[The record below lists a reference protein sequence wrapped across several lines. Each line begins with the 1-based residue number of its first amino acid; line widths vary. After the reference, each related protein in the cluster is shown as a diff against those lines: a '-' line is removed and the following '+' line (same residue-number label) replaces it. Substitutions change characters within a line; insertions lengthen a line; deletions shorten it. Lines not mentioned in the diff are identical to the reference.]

1 MHGADYYISDLH
13 LAPDTP
19 GTNALF
25 YAFHEAE
32 LRDAR
37 SLTIIG
43 DFLEAYSGFKQL
55 RIPFTA
61 VLMETLRE
69 LTGGGVTVRFIAGN
83 RDFLLAKD
91 CTKFGIQGFPH
102 DTIIDGNSETIAA
115 IHGDSF
121 CLDDHAYLRF
131 RWIIRTIPFHWLN
144 YVTTPKMG
152 QAVTQRMRAKS
163 KARHARRVAAG
174 TPTTSY
180 DIKDEAVLAYLKR
193 NPVDTLICG
202 HIHQPQERM
211 YGESGPR
218 MLVLGDWNEHSAII
232 AAAMPGERVR
242 LMEFT
247 NDGLKHWPHDVKPCA
262 GTGGPDGQET

>member
-1 MHGADYYISDLH
+1 MKGADYYISDLH
-13 LAPDTP
+13 LAPETP
-19 GTNALF
+19 GVNALF
-25 YAFHEAE
+25 FTFHEAE

-69 LTGGGVTVRFIAGN
+69 LTESGVTVRFIAGN

-91 CTKFGIQGFPH
+91 CAKFGVEGFPH

-121 CLDDHAYLRF
+121 CLDDRAYLRF
-131 RWIIRTIPFHWLN
+131 RWIVRTIPFHWLN
-144 YVTTPKMG
+144 YVTSPATG
-152 QAVTQRMRAKS
+152 QAVTRRMRAKS
-163 KARHARRVAAG
+163 KARHARRMAAG
-174 TPTTSY
+174 IPQTYY
-180 DIKDEAVLAYLKR
+180 DIHDSAVEAYLDR
-193 NPVDTLICG
+193 TGADTVICG

-211 YGESGPR
+211 YGDSGPR
-218 MLVLGDWNEHSAII
+218 MLVLGDWGEDSAVI

-247 NDGLKHWPHDVKPCA
+247 GGGMREWPHEVRKRTNGA
-262 GTGGPDGQET
+262 KGSTE